1 MDTWK
6 ALWFVAMKKWD
17 GLKVCIHLKNHTH
30 CYHKSATVHLKF
42 APFHLWTP
50 VFSNGIS
57 QTTLVF
63 KKRSLSLGKQRG
75 QEPLPTTSRSHLPPP
90 HSASLAPFATRELT
104 FHTLPTPPLWA
115 HTKQPVHQGHHS
127 PPPTTNG
134 NSSQLRTSRH
144 NTKTHVGGNLKLQ
157 SSMAQQQTNPEE
169 VPAIDTAWLTAH
181 QISCLS
187 CRRIPI
193 GLDQLT

>member
-63 KKRSLSLGKQRG
+63 KKRSLSLSLSENKGG
-75 QEPLPTTSRSHLPPP
+75 RSHCQRLRGRTYPRPILQALLHLRLASSP
-90 HSASLAPFATRELT
+90 STPYLLHSELT
-104 FHTLPTPPLWA
+104 PNSPC
-115 HTKQPVHQGHHS
+115 TKATIHLH
-127 PPPTTNG
+127 
-134 NSSQLRTSRH
+134 
-144 NTKTHVGGNLKLQ
+144 
-157 SSMAQQQTNPEE
+157 QQQTGTLHSFAPR
-169 VPAIDTAWLTAH
+169 VTTP
-181 QISCLS
+181 
-187 CRRIPI
+187 RR
-193 GLDQLT
+193 T